1 MKAEYCCYRRDFN
14 FVARTAREPMRHKD
28 TYFLRL
34 TDPLT
39 GLTGIGEA
47 ALFRGLSAD
56 DRPDYED
63 MLAEVCRAVSSGSA
77 MPDLTQWSSI
87 RFALTSAMADLAS
100 GAQRTPFSSA
110 PLRIPING
118 LIWIDTFDETVKAIE
133 RKINVF
139 DVIKIKVGQLSA
151 VEETEVLALIRRLR
165 PDITIRLDANGAFHS
180 ADEAVDRLSL
190 YAPYRIHSLE
200 QPVPAGNHDLMK
212 KVIKASPI
220 PIALD
225 EELIGVDVPERKDEL
240 LRSLRPAYI
249 ILKPTLCGGVE
260 GPEEW
265 IEAAR
270 NAGAGW
276 WLTSALESNVGLNAI
291 ARFTSLLPTGG
302 LCQGLGTGQIYSNN
316 ITSPLRMEGRYLVS
330 DPEGK
335 WQFPESLFSQH
346 I

>member
-1 MKAEYCCYRRDFN
+1 MKAEYCRYRLDFN
-14 FVARTAREPMRHKD
+14 FVARTSRETMRHKD

-34 TDPLT
+34 TDPQT

-56 DRPDYED
+56 DRPGYED

-77 MPDLTQWSSI
+77 LPDLRRWSSI

-100 GAQRTPFSSA
+100 GGERKPFTSA
-110 PLRIPING
+110 SLRIPING
-118 LIWIDTFDETVKAIE
+118 LIWIDNFDATVRAIE
-133 RKINVF
+133 KKIKVF
-139 DVIKIKVGQLSA
+139 DVIKIKVGRLS
-151 VEETEVLALIRRLR
+151 VTEETEFLALIRRLR
-165 PDITIRLDANGAFHS
+165 PDITIRLDANGAFHTS
-180 ADEAVDRLSL
+180 GEAAERISL

-212 KVIKASPI
+212 KVIKHSDI

-225 EELIGVDVPERKDEL
+225 EELIGVDAPEDKAEL
-240 LRSLRPAYI
+240 LHKLRPAYI
-249 ILKPTLCGGVE
+249 ILKPTLCGGFE
-260 GPEEW
+260 GTEEW

-270 NAGAGW
+270 AAGAGW
-276 WLTSALESNVGLNAI
+276 WVTSALESNVGLNAI

-316 ITSPLRMEGRYLVS
+316 IPSPLRMEGRYLVS
-330 DPEGK
+330 DPAAG
-335 WQFPESLFSQH
+335 WHFPTLEW